1 MIDRFNMISMDGID
15 IVESQGVEV
24 EGLYNRL
31 VEGIAICRY
40 QILYNWYFAK
50 VPIPPTTVELILDEG
65 IVSINGVISIGN
77 DDVIHVYSLESTTV
91 INPLEVNNN
100 GTYSAP
106 SGVDGFNPVTVSV
119 NPNIQPLQ
127 CTENGVYNKSEGVDG
142 FDPVT
147 VAVEPEYSIVP
158 PEFYGLA
165 TAYQALNGGFY
176 TSEAKTQC
184 LYIAHIE
191 AGAKYVV
198 FLPEQVSTRFRAAQW
213 PGKTINDFL
222 PYLDSPGS
230 NVQIYTGGQMITPI
244 TELENEG
251 LTRRFFFTGV
261 DGEVIIGTSNTSQL
275 VEPILLKIKQ

>member
-15 IVESQGVEV
+15 IVESQGVEAK
-24 EGLYNRL
+24 GLYNRL
-31 VEGIAICRY
+31 VEGIAICKY

-77 DDVIHVYSLESTTV
+77 DDVIHVYSLESTKV

-127 CTENGVYNKSEGVDG
+127 CAENGVYNKPEGVDG

-147 VAVEPEYSIVP
+147 VAVEPEYSVVP
-158 PEFYGLA
+158 PDFYGLA
-165 TAYQALNGGFY
+165 TAYQAITGDFY
-176 TSEAKTQC
+176 VQYSKDQC
-184 LYIAHIE
+184 LYIAQVE
-191 AGAKYVV
+191 ANSRYVV
-198 FLPEQVSTRFRAAQW
+198 FLPEEVGSRFRAAIW
-213 PGKTINDFL
+213 SGKTISDFM
-222 PYLDSPGS
+222 PYLDNQMPTTLVYS
-230 NVQIYTGGQMITPI
+230 GGQMITPSS
-244 TELENEG
+244 ELQGDG
-251 LTRRFFFTGV
+251 LTRRFFFDGA
-261 DGEVIIGTSNTSQL
+261 DGEIIIGTSNIGQL

>member
-24 EGLYNRL
+24 KGLYNRL
-31 VEGIAICRY
+31 VKGIAICRY

-50 VPIPPTTVELILDEG
+50 VPIPPTTVELILDDDT
-65 IVSINGVISIGN
+65 VSINRLISIGN

-100 GTYSAP
+100 GTYSVP

-127 CTENGVYNKSEGVDG
+127 CTENGVYNKPEGVDG

-147 VAVEPEYSIVP
+147 VAVESEYSIVP
-158 PEFYGLA
+158 PEYYGLA
-165 TAYQALNGGFY
+165 TAYQSLNGGFY
-176 TSEAKTQC
+176 TTDSKTQC

-191 AGAKYVV
+191 ADAKYVV
-198 FLPEQVSTRFRAAQW
+198 FLPNEVSTRFRAASW
-213 PGKTINDFL
+213 PGKTLSDFS
-222 PYLDSPGS
+222 PYLDAPAT
-230 NVQIYTGGQMITPI
+230 NVQVYSGGQMITPS
-244 TELENEG
+244 TELQGDG
-251 LTRRFFFTGV
+251 LTRRFFFDGV